1 MEIFYK
7 IMEVNVAD
15 YSPGLDVSFIMF
27 EARQCSRN
35 PTVVV
40 HNWIVLAFLDIQ
52 HFSKYSRETEK
63 TFRRRGWSYI
73 IIWIYYCQICNKDGF
88 CKSEEILET
97 TRSTTVP
104 VFVRSFN
111 PELLVVVGGWGG
123 GEGGRGGT
131 LSLMSFRDE
140 RTYCDNQNYAASFFC
155 VLVALFVCF
164 LASELFT
171 LLMFFS
177 SLKISG
183 LRQKSIVT
191 TLLSKISWEYNAV
204 L

>member
-123 GEGGRGGT
+123 GKGGEGVNTFFDVFQRWKN
-131 LSLMSFRDE
+131 LLWQPKLCCKFFLCPSRSL
-140 RTYCDNQNYAASFFC
+140 C
-155 VLVALFVCF
+155 
-164 LASELFT
+164 
-171 LLMFFS
+171 
-177 SLKISG
+177 
-183 LRQKSIVT
+183 
-191 TLLSKISWEYNAV
+191 LLSGFWIIHFANVFLFFEDFWIKTEINSNNIAQQD
-204 L
+204 LLGI